1 MEEINLDGVSKKE
14 TLHPENAVV
23 LYKGDGPVVLYQ
35 AKKRKPRPKVDLDAE
50 SERIWKLLMGKEG
63 PSEGTDADK
72 EKWWEQERYTF
83 NLRADSFISRMHLVQ
98 GM

>member
-1 MEEINLDGVSKKE
+1 MEDLNLDGVSKKG
-14 TLHPENAVV
+14 TRQPENAIVP
-23 LYKGDGPVVLYQ
+23 YQGDGPVVMYQ

-72 EKWWEQERYTF
+72 EKWWEQERNVF
-83 NLRADSFISRMHLVQ
+83 KLRADAFISRMHLVQ
-98 GM
+98 GK